1 MYLSPKSIINHSVAA
16 ASQLMDI
23 PALQPLPA
31 QTGRGF
37 FPLYHLDIENRCP
50 GCGRSHWHV
59 GRTMAECAH
68 CETALPLALAAVQPN
83 APRIT
88 GRYSKTAGRVN

>member
-1 MYLSPKSIINHSVAA
+1 MYLSPKSIINHSVE
-16 ASQLMDI
+16 
-23 PALQPLPA
+23 ALSPHPMPA
-31 QTGRGF
+31 QGRGF
-37 FPLYHLDIENRCP
+37 LPLYHLDIENRCP